1 MDWHTAS
8 AQVLRALRGTRSQ
21 RAFSRRLGYRSNVAG
36 DWESGRRM
44 PTAKEVLRLC
54 HRLKIDVAAA
64 FTQFQPACANALGS
78 APPFRV
84 EAWLSELAGSITLSD
99 LAARSGVSRYALA
112 RWLRGKTQPRLH
124 DFLAL
129 VEAISGRASDLVQG
143 LVPIDQVAELHEVS
157 MQRAAAKRLAVDE
170 PWSAA
175 VLRVLETT
183 GYKEARAHRPGYIA
197 DRLGLDRAQEAD
209 ILARLRAAGV
219 VRLRSRRYEAGE
231 PLTVDTQTSDA
242 DARKLRAHWAAVSLE
257 RTHAPRAQDWL
268 GFNVIST
275 SAQDLDRV
283 REVLR
288 RAFREIRAIA
298 AASEPTQSIAL
309 LNLHLV
315 TWNEDGAAVGE

>member
-1 MDWHTAS
+1 MDWHIAS
-8 AQVLRALRGTRSQ
+8 AQVLRALRGRRSQ
-21 RAFSRRLGYRSNVAG
+21 RAFSRRIGYRSNVAG

-44 PTAKEVLRLC
+44 PTAKEALRVC
-54 HRLKIDVAAA
+54 HKLKIDVGAA
-64 FTQFQPACANALGS
+64 FTQFQPACAQALGK

-99 LAARSGVSRYALA
+99 LAARSGVSRFALA
-112 RWLRGKTQPRLH
+112 RWLRGKTQPRLP

-143 LVPIDQVAELHEVS
+143 LVAIEQVSELHEVAT
-157 MQRAAAKRLAVDE
+157 QRAAAKRLAVDE

-175 VLRVLETT
+175 VLRVLESA
-183 GYKEARAHRPGYIA
+183 GYKQAQAHKSGYIA
-197 DRLGLDRAQEAD
+197 DRLGIDRAQEAD

-219 VRLRSRRYEAGE
+219 VRLRSKRFEVGE

-242 DARKLRAHWAAVSLE
+242 DARRLRAHWAAVGLD
-257 RTHAPRAQDWL
+257 RTRAPRAQDWL

-298 AASEPTQSIAL
+298 AASEPTESIAL
-309 LNLHLV
+309 LNMHLV
-315 TWNEDGAAVGE
+315 TWNEDAVAGA